1 MTTLNGMAKTP
12 RRVGFLL
19 IPGFSQMAFTSALEP
34 LRMANQLTE
43 RELYQWKM
51 LSRDGGPVQASN
63 GLSVAADYGI
73 QDAPELD
80 LVFVCS
86 GIDVHTHLDRDVLT
100 WINRVASRQVALG
113 SVCTGGYILARA
125 GVLNGYRCTLHWEHI
140 SSIHEALLF
149 PQVEFSSELFVLD
162 RDRYT
167 CSGGVAPMDMMLT
180 LIAREN
186 GADLAENIAEEYL
199 HERIR
204 DFSERQRTPLKV
216 RLGTSQPKLVEVVTL
231 MEANL
236 HEPLTLD
243 ELASHARLSRR
254 QLERLFQ
261 RHLGCVPTRY
271 YMDLRLARARQLLLQ
286 TEMPITDIALAC
298 GFVSPP
304 HFTKCYHER
313 QGRSPSQERRLRRQ
327 RLLAGEPGAPP
338 ATSQAAHMGQVGPPE
353 GEPAESRG
361 SQLGQAE

>member
-1 MTTLNGMAKTP
+1 MNQHARPPNIP
-12 RRVGFLL
+12 RRIGFLL
-19 IPGFSQMAFTSALEP
+19 VPGFSHMAFSSALEP
-34 LRMANQLTE
+34 LRMANQLAE
-43 RELYQWKM
+43 RDLYTWSM
-51 LSRDGGPVQASN
+51 ISRDGQPVAASN
-63 GLSVAADYGI
+63 HLQVAADASVH
-73 QDAPELD
+73 DAPELD
-80 LVFVCS
+80 LLIVCS
-86 GIDVHTHLDRDVLT
+86 GIDVQEHLNRDVLN
-100 WINRVASRQVALG
+100 WISRLGRRGMPLG

-149 PQVEFSSELFVLD
+149 PEVEFSSELFVMD

-180 LIAREN
+180 LIAREQ
-186 GADLAENIAEEYL
+186 GAELAENIAEEYL

-204 DFSERQRTPLKV
+204 DFTERQRTPLKV
-216 RLGTSQPKLVEVVTL
+216 RLGTSQPKLVELVTL

-243 ELASHARLSRR
+243 ELAAHARLSRR
-254 QLERLFQ
+254 QVERLFQ
-261 RHLGCVPTRY
+261 RHLGCAPTRY

-313 QGRSPSQERRLRRQ
+313 QGRSPSEERRLRRQ
-327 RLLAGEPGAPP
+327 RLLSEPPGGDRPVQP
-338 ATSQAAHMGQVGPPE
+338 VNEGTVDTGTAAAAME
-353 GEPAESRG
+353 EAE
-361 SQLGQAE
+361 

>member
-1 MTTLNGMAKTP
+1 MNQHARPPNIP
-12 RRVGFLL
+12 RRIGFLL
-19 IPGFSQMAFTSALEP
+19 VPGFSHMAFSSALEP
-34 LRMANQLTE
+34 LRMANQLAE
-43 RELYQWKM
+43 RDLYTWSM
-51 LSRDGGPVQASN
+51 ISRDGQPVAASN
-63 GLSVAADYGI
+63 HLQLAADASVH
-73 QDAPELD
+73 DAPELD
-80 LVFVCS
+80 LLLVCS
-86 GIDVHTHLDRDVLT
+86 GIDVQEHLDRDVLN
-100 WINRVASRQVALG
+100 WIHRLGRRRVPLG

-149 PQVEFSSELFVLD
+149 PEVEFSSELFVMD

-180 LIAREN
+180 LIAREQ
-186 GADLAENIAEEYL
+186 GAELAENIAEEYL

-204 DFSERQRTPLKV
+204 DFTERQRTPLKV
-216 RLGTSQPKLVEVVTL
+216 RLGTSQPKLVELVTL

-243 ELASHARLSRR
+243 ELAAHARLSRR
-254 QLERLFQ
+254 QVERLFQ
-261 RHLGCVPTRY
+261 RHLGCAPTRY

-313 QGRSPSQERRLRRQ
+313 QGRSPSEERRLRRQ
-327 RLLAGEPGAPP
+327 RLLSEPPGGDRPVQPVNEGPVDTKTAD
-338 ATSQAAHMGQVGPPE
+338 AHLE
-353 GEPAESRG
+353 
-361 SQLGQAE
+361 QAE

>member
-1 MTTLNGMAKTP
+1 MAHNGRPANIP
-12 RRVGFLL
+12 QRIGFLL
-19 IPGFSQMAFTSALEP
+19 VPGFSHMAFTSALEP
-34 LRMANQLTE
+34 LRMANQLAE
-43 RELYQWKM
+43 RDLYSWTII
-51 LSRDGGPVQASN
+51 SRDGQ
-63 GLSVAADYGI
+63 SVAASNHLQVAADASI
-73 QDAPELD
+73 RTAPELD
-80 LVFVCS
+80 LVIVSS
-86 GIDVHTHLDRDVLT
+86 GIDVQEHLDRDVLT
-100 WINRVASRQVALG
+100 WLHRLSTRHVPLG
-113 SVCTGGYILARA
+113 SICTGGYILARA
-125 GVLNGYRCTLHWEHI
+125 GALNGYRCTLHWEHI

-149 PQVEFSSELFVLD
+149 PEVEFSSELFVLD

-180 LIAREN
+180 LIAREH
-186 GADLAENIAEEYL
+186 GAQLAENIAEEYL

-204 DFSERQRTPLKV
+204 DFTERQRTPLKV

-261 RHLGCVPTRY
+261 RHLGCAPTRY

-286 TEMPITDIALAC
+286 TEMPITDVALAC

-313 QGRSPSQERRLRRQ
+313 QGRSPSEERRLRRQ
-327 RLLAGEPGAPP
+327 RLLSGAANAPTQVTPMTTDTIEDAGEI
-338 ATSQAAHMGQVGPPE
+338 T
-353 GEPAESRG
+353 
-361 SQLGQAE
+361 QLDKVE

>member
-1 MTTLNGMAKTP
+1 MKDTSDVVNTT
-12 RRVGFLL
+12 RRIGFLMV
-19 IPGFSQMAFTSALEP
+19 PGFSHMAFSSALEP

-43 RELYQWKM
+43 KPLYSWHII
-51 LSRDGGPVQASN
+51 SRRGEPVAASN
-63 GLSVAADYGI
+63 GLPI
-73 QDAPELD
+73 TPDAGMKEALD
-80 LVFVCS
+80 LDLDMALVCS
-86 GIDVHTHLDRDVLT
+86 GVEVQEHVERDMLA
-100 WINRVASRQVALG
+100 WLSRLSRRRMPLG
-113 SVCTGGYILARA
+113 SICTGGYILARA

-149 PQVEFSSELFVLD
+149 PEVEFSSELFVLD

-180 LIAREN
+180 LIAREH
-186 GADLAENIAEEYL
+186 GADLAERIAEEYL

-243 ELASHARLSRR
+243 ELAAHARLSRR

-261 RHLGCVPTRY
+261 RHLGCPPTRY

-286 TEMPITDIALAC
+286 TEMPITDVALAC

-313 QGRSPSQERRLRRQ
+313 QGRSPSEERRLRRQ
-327 RLLAGEPGAPP
+327 RLIAGAAPLRVQEPSAAVSP
-338 ATSQAAHMGQVGPPE
+338 AVASSADVEFTPLE
-353 GEPAESRG
+353 EAE
-361 SQLGQAE
+361 